1 MDQSKDLPNNAIKT
15 RFVFQH
21 HSLTYKGTT
30 YYLQSINSI
39 GKGGQKGKGLRESSL
54 KTSPMT
60 SWHCQPPLEGQQKS
74 SQPSLKCFSLA
85 IYKQNYL
92 DYRHPPFK
100 FHEAVTPSYFIADW
114 EHGLGDWEH
123 LEPMMQQLP
132 SFLFCCFLKPSY
144 VSECMH
150 TLSICSF
157 N

>member
-92 DYRHPPFK
+92 DYRHTPFK
-100 FHEAVTPSYFIADW
+100 FHEAVTPYQFVHSISFTIVLSDNCRP
-114 EHGLGDWEH
+114 HFTTRVSVILFKI
-123 LEPMMQQLP
+123 QQL
-132 SFLFCCFLKPSY
+132 
-144 VSECMH
+144 
-150 TLSICSF
+150 
-157 N
+157 

>member
-74 SQPSLKCFSLA
+74 SQPSLKCFSFA
-85 IYKQNYL
+85 TYKQNDL

-100 FHEAVTPSYFIADW
+100 FHEAVTPYQFFHSISFAIVLSDNCRP
-114 EHGLGDWEH
+114 HFTTRVSVTLFKI
-123 LEPMMQQLP
+123 QQL
-132 SFLFCCFLKPSY
+132 
-144 VSECMH
+144 
-150 TLSICSF
+150 
-157 N
+157 